1 MSGSPIELIKYPNG
15 LESIRVMHVFPPQ
28 CHGNHIYQVKK
39 TEEILLFAIQA
50 WNIGIVQQIDSN
62 NVTYFQFNSTQSEL
76 MQMALIFDTCYC
88 KSCIVSAVHLEITF
102 TKSESSTQTVPKY
115 SHTEA
120 TLLCYGDIGVMRREE
135 TVTQLT
141 N

>member
-1 MSGSPIELIKYPNG
+1 MSGIEQIKYPNG

-28 CHGNHIYQVKK
+28 RHGNHIYQVKQ
-39 TEEILLFAIQA
+39 TEEIPLFAIIA

-62 NVTYFQFNSTQSEL
+62 NVMYFQFNSMPGEL
-76 MQMALIFDTCYC
+76 MKTALIFDTCYY
-88 KSCIVSAVHLEITF
+88 KSCIVSAVHLEITS
-102 TKSESSTQTVPKY
+102 TKSESSTLTVPKY
-115 SHTEA
+115 SRTEA
-120 TLLCYGDIGVMRREE
+120 TLLYYGNIGVVRREE